1 MPIYTLIFMGYL
13 RISSFMILINYIGGF
28 NTNNVVSFFHN
39 PNFRCLLLF
48 INGILLLYLLKLFVD
63 STQILTFP
71 WNKSAGPTYA
81 FCLYYSFR
89 LTPILVD

>member
-1 MPIYTLIFMGYL
+1 MGYL
-13 RISSFMILINYIGGF
+13 RISSFLILINYIDGF
-28 NTNNVVSFFHN
+28 NTNNVASFFHN

-48 INGILLLYLLKLFVD
+48 INGILLLHLLKLFVD
-63 STQILTFP
+63 STQKLAFP
-71 WNKSAGPTYA
+71 WNRVPTYA